1 MNELKSLEKTISE
14 KGINDI
20 SGKLHDCIIDLLEKS
35 SLGCLLNIQIE
46 RGIINKFP
54 SLEKNELIKNTR
66 EILFR
71 LCKQGVLDALIPQNI
86 TKAWKIKNIPK
97 TEIIVAE
104 NHQETIKLINEG
116 SYYSWEF
123 EPLLEKSDIL
133 FKYKSDQFDTRYIL
147 DNIPEL
153 FLESLNILRLK
164 LDANPKIGYK
174 LIWVLSAIRDMH
186 IL

>member
-54 SLEKNELIKNTR
+54 SLEKNELIKIQR

-71 LCKQGVLDALIPQNI
+71 LCKQGVLDSLISPKHTLKQENQEYP
-86 TKAWKIKNIPK
+86 KDRDYCCGKSSRNYKIN
-97 TEIIVAE
+97 
-104 NHQETIKLINEG
+104 
-116 SYYSWEF
+116 
-123 EPLLEKSDIL
+123 
-133 FKYKSDQFDTRYIL
+133 
-147 DNIPEL
+147 
-153 FLESLNILRLK
+153 
-164 LDANPKIGYK
+164 
-174 LIWVLSAIRDMH
+174 
-186 IL
+186 